1 MTRIQMTNNKIR
13 RVLIVLALPSAIC
26 ISEAVS
32 WWWMNPSE
40 SMEDRKVL
48 QYLFPSESPTVRVV
62 EISASAVKTLGCDH
76 SLGGWLEGEG
86 GAKINVN
93 YFEWNHGCRGFYGH
107 QPEVCMKSVGN
118 GVVAFLPERRVTVE
132 NSEVVFDVTEFTDEA
147 GRPLF
152 VFKLSWMEEREGINH
167 LRSLRS
173 AVHTQRILNATKRI
187 RPNAR
192 VLMLGVFGA
201 EDEQA
206 AWNLVE
212 TLIID
217 DLSFVSLKE

>member
-1 MTRIQMTNNKIR
+1 MTKNKMR

-62 EISASAVKTLGCDH
+62 EISASAVKALRCDH
-76 SLGGWLEGEG
+76 SLGGWLEGDG

-93 YFEWNHGCRGFYGH
+93 YFEWNHGCAGFYGH
-107 QPEVCMKSVGN
+107 KPERCMKKKVGE
-118 GVVAFLPERRVTVE
+118 VVAFLPERRVTVE

-152 VFKLSWMEEREGINH
+152 VFKLTWMEGSEGINH
-167 LRSLRS
+167 LRSFHS
-173 AVHTQRILNATKRI
+173 VQTQRILSAAKRK
-187 RPNAR
+187 RQNAR

-201 EDEQA
+201 EDEQT
-206 AWNLVE
+206 AWNLAE

-217 DLSFVSLKE
+217 DLSFVSFKE

>member
-1 MTRIQMTNNKIR
+1 M
-13 RVLIVLALPSAIC
+13 
-26 ISEAVS
+26 
-32 WWWMNPSE
+32 
-40 SMEDRKVL
+40 
-48 QYLFPSESPTVRVV
+48 
-62 EISASAVKTLGCDH
+62 
-76 SLGGWLEGEG
+76 
-86 GAKINVN
+86 N
-93 YFEWNHGCRGFYGH
+93 YFEWNHGCGGLYGH
-107 QPEVCMKSVGN
+107 QPEDCMKSVGN

-152 VFKLSWMEEREGINH
+152 VFKLTWMQGSEVINH
-167 LRSLRS
+167 LRSFRS
-173 AVHTQRILNATKRI
+173 VHTQRMLNATKRV
-187 RPNAR
+187 RQNAR

-217 DLSFVSLKE
+217 DLSFVSHKE